1 MGRKSGE
8 CGVPGDDFRNMS
20 RRREGWTK
28 SNDADR
34 SCTLRTDYFNGSR
47 EWEEKSMNFAVN
59 EERNRTVARER
70 SRIRRVLFCLL
81 VRRNNM
87 FVI

>member
-8 CGVPGDDFRNMS
+8 RGVPGDDLRNVS

-34 SCTLRTDYFNGSR
+34 SRTLRTEYFNGSR
-47 EWEEKSMNFAVN
+47 EWEEKRMNFAVN
-59 EERNRTVARER
+59 EERNRTVAARER
-70 SRIRRVLFCLL
+70 SRIRRVLFCFIS
-81 VRRNNM
+81 REK
-87 FVI
+87 